1 MELMKLALLCA
12 ACLLPVALLRK
23 TNPEQALLLTAAILS
38 VVLAR
43 GLRLAVPLL
52 EEVQALFSRA
62 GIDSAYTAVL
72 LRTTAAAL
80 VTRLCADICRDG
92 GSQALASAAEM
103 AGSFAVLL
111 ISLPL
116 LEAVAGL
123 LLGYFT

>member
-1 MELMKLALLCA
+1 MELIKLALLCA
-12 ACLLPVALLRK
+12 ACLLPVVLLRK
-23 TNPEQALLLTAAILS
+23 TAPEQALLLTIAILT
-38 VVLAR
+38 VALAR
-43 GLRLAVPLL
+43 GLRLAAPLL

-62 GIDSAYTAVL
+62 GIESGHTAVL

-80 VTRLCADICRDG
+80 VTRLCADVCRDG
-92 GSQALASAAEM
+92 GSQALATAAET

-116 LEAVAGL
+116 LRAVAGL